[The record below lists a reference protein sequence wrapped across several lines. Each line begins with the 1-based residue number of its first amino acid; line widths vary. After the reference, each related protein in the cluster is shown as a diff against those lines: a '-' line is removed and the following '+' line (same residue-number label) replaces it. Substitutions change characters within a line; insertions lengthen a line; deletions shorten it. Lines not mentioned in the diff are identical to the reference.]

1 MGFHII
7 IRTYLLFDKYEKPY
21 SFGKFGFLKEA
32 WGFSQESIINFFFEP
47 KKLFF
52 FLLVENWF
60 FQASSVGF
68 FLVWGIDFLGKYKKF
83 FL

>member
-52 FLLVENWF
+52 FPFGRKLVL
-60 FQASSVGF
+60 SSKLSRV
-68 FLVWGIDFLGKYKKF
+68 FLSLGN
-83 FL
+83 